1 MFALEVAEYIKNNN
15 ILKLKNKTL
24 KNKKIKNIKLI
35 YERQNDR

>member
-1 MFALEVAEYIKNNN
+1 MFALEVAEYIKINN

-35 YERQNDR
+35 YER